1 MTDTPPSAQNLS
13 AEALSNEKV
22 EALILT
28 LRRKQG
34 NWVAWGQ
41 ACQQLQKAG
50 RNPQDIFEETGFE
63 PIQQNQVIVAAQVY
77 EGLRHANADAEVL
90 AHFEQRGSDIL
101 YEFRVLTQPERVAAA
116 SFAYRHKFD
125 SDEAHDITKALK
137 DFSRLSK
144 TPEAFTQNPGDA
156 VAHQCWLQARQKSDL
171 QERSRLI
178 AKGLRYVH
186 SDTARKEL
194 EKLLTDFSIVKQQP
208 APRLPL
214 YRLETE
220 EDLPRILPLVGKL
233 PLPAAALKAIP
244 MIEEEEPFRIVKF
257 AGEGAWVPLPGWQ
270 VLLSAQDPVA
280 ILSRG
285 DRLPLPPEQASQEV
299 LVVIDRAQRV
309 WDNQAYFAISINE
322 QIEIQWF
329 AEAPQAVIL
338 GQVVLVVRPK
348 RILDESLT
356 KELWLTDE

>member
-1 MTDTPPSAQNLS
+1 MTEPSPFTQSTPSEVLS
-13 AEALSNEKV
+13 SDEIESLT
-22 EALILT
+22 LT

-34 NWVAWGQ
+34 NWVEWGQ

-50 RNPQDIFEETGFE
+50 RSPQAIFEETGFE

-77 EGLRHANADAEVL
+77 EGLRQSEATPAVL
-90 AHFEQRGSDIL
+90 EHFEQRGSDIL

-116 SFAYRHKFD
+116 NFAHQHRID
-125 SDEAHDITKALK
+125 SDEAHEITKALK

-144 TPEAFTQNPGDA
+144 VPEPFTTHPGDA
-156 VAHQCWLQARQKSDL
+156 VAHQCWVQARQKSDL

-178 AKGLRYVH
+178 AKGLRYVQ
-186 SDTARKEL
+186 SDAARREL

-214 YRLETE
+214 YRLESD
-220 EDLPRILPLVGKL
+220 EDLPRILPLLGKL
-233 PLPAAALKAIP
+233 PLPVDALKAVPIL
-244 MIEEEEPFRIVKF
+244 EEQEPFRIVKF

-270 VLLSAQDPVA
+270 VLLSAEDPIA
-280 ILSRG
+280 ILTQS
-285 DRLPLPPEQASQEV
+285 DRLPFPPDQVNQEV
-299 LVVIDRAQRV
+299 LIVIDRAQRT
-309 WDNQAYFAISINE
+309 WDEQAYFAIESNGE
-322 QIEIQWF
+322 IEIQWF
-329 AEAPQAVIL
+329 PEAPQQNLL
-338 GQVVLVVRPK
+338 GRLMLVVKPK